1 LMALETITAVR
12 PGEDSEQH
20 ARRRRA
26 EMRKLKQQVRRSRE
40 IVMAGGL
47 I

>member
-1 LMALETITAVR
+1 MALEAFGDPR
-12 PGEDSEQH
+12 PGEDSRQR
-20 ARRRRA
+20 ATRPRA

-40 IVMAGGL
+40 VALTGGL